1 MMRNLYTL
9 LILLLTFSAA
19 SGQISAA
26 LENQTGYISNAFSN
40 HAALPDWYTALD
52 GALAQDWIGERSGLR
67 LHYDGSATLFRQ
79 YSERNHHSHEAG
91 LAAFLLMG
99 DTGHRLDAG
108 LQAGRR
114 FHSEN
119 YQWYEQEQL
128 QTYASLKYIA
138 TPQWYTYAGLS
149 WNLRR
154 YPELMPFSHRR
165 IQLYGRSSWF
175 LPSGTTLIAEADL
188 MVKTYTSTGSNAQ
201 AAYNDVAA
209 NGDES
214 SNQLLLLLRAAQA
227 MTATSGL
234 SLEYQLRHNL
244 SSSTRYL
251 VSSDSLYYSDEEL
264 FEDYF
269 AWHGSAVQITLRKE
283 LPWGM
288 RLTLS
293 GRREQRNYDD
303 RPAAD
308 LLGEPFADGRLRED
322 LRTILAIDFEKRV
335 KLDEEGN
342 ALLLALNGAWLE
354 NASNDLYYDYR
365 NSWWSLGLSWDF

>member
-1 MMRNLYTL
+1 MRNLYTL
-9 LILLLTFSAA
+9 LILLLSFSLA
-19 SGQISAA
+19 SGQISAV

-40 HAALPDWYTALD
+40 YAALPDWYNALD
-52 GALAQDWIGERSGLR
+52 GALNQDWIGERSGLR

-79 YSERNHHSHEAG
+79 YSERNHHNHEAG
-91 LAAFLLMG
+91 LAAYLLMG
-99 DTGHRLDAG
+99 EAEHRLDAG

-114 FHSEN
+114 FHSSS

-128 QTYASLKYIA
+128 QAYASLKYVA

-154 YPELMPFSHRR
+154 YPELTPFSHTRA
-165 IQLYGRSSWF
+165 QLYGRSSWF
-175 LPSGTTLIAEADL
+175 LPTSTTLIAEADL
-188 MVKTYTSTGSNAQ
+188 LIKSYTSAGNEAQ
-201 AAYNDVAA
+201 AAYSDVTAIGE
-209 NGDES
+209 GDS
-214 SNQLLLLLRAAQA
+214 SQLLLLLRAAQA
-227 MTATSGL
+227 LSPKSGH

-244 SSSTRYL
+244 SSRTRYL
-251 VSSDSLYYSDEEL
+251 AGADSLYYSDEEL

-269 AWHGSAVQITLRKE
+269 AWHGTAVQMSLRQE

-293 GRREQRNYDD
+293 GRREQRSYDD

-322 LRTILAIDFEKRV
+322 RRTTLTIDLEKRV
-335 KLDEEGN
+335 TLNGEGST
-342 ALLLALNGAWLE
+342 LLLALNGAWLQ
-354 NASNDLYYDYR
+354 NASNDHYYDYR
-365 NSWWSLGLSWDF
+365 NNWWSLGLSWDF